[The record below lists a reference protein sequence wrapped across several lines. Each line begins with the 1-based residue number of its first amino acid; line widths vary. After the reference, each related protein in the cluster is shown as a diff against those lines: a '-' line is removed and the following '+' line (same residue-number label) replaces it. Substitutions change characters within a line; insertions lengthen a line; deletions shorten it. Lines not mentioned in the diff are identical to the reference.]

1 MDYFPKK
8 HMDSPQY
15 PVKISYSWRSRGIS
29 MRATK
34 SGEIHV
40 TASPLVSKAMIREF
54 IDSHSEWIEKALGK
68 TADARARE
76 EAFFER
82 LPLQTREERAEA
94 KARMDSIIR
103 PLVEKYA
110 PQMGVSPSAVSY
122 RASRSRWGSCNPSTR
137 RINFSYYLL
146 LLPDICIEHVVVH
159 ELAHLLVSGHGPA
172 FYKVMD
178 RYFPRWKEARALA
191 RRTVRSA

>member
-1 MDYFPKK
+1 MPLPEGGYHCFNKVGDHVF
-8 HMDSPQY
+8 DITSEQFGD
-15 PVKISYSWRSRGIS
+15 VVLSYEDR
-29 MRATK
+29 
-34 SGEIHV
+34 
-40 TASPLVSKAMIREF
+40 
-54 IDSHSEWIEKALGK
+54 
-68 TADARARE
+68 
-76 EAFFER
+76 
-82 LPLQTREERAEA
+82 PLQTREERAEA
-94 KARMDSIIR
+94 KARMAAIIP
-103 PLVEKYA
+103 PLVGKYA
-110 PQMGVSPSAVSY
+110 PLMGVSPSVVSY

-191 RRTVRSA
+191 RRTERAASP

>member
-1 MDYFPKK
+1 MDQ
-8 HMDSPQY
+8 PQY
-15 PVKISYSWRSRGIS
+15 LVKISYSWRSRGIS

-40 TASPLVSKAMIREF
+40 TASPLVSKARIREF
-54 IDSHSEWIEKALGK
+54 IDSHSEWIGKALEK
-68 TADARARE
+68 NADARTRE
-76 EAFFER
+76 EAFFSR
-82 LPLQTREERAEA
+82 LPLQTKEERAEA
-94 KARMDSIIR
+94 KSRMDAIIQ
-103 PLVEKYA
+103 PLVQKYA
-110 PQMGVSPSAVSY
+110 PMMGVNPSTISY
-122 RASRSRWGSCNPSTR
+122 RASRTRWGSCNPSTR

-191 RRTVRSA
+191 RRTERAASP

>member
-1 MDYFPKK
+1 MDQ
-8 HMDSPQY
+8 PQY
-15 PVKISYSWRSRGIS
+15 LVKISYSWRSRGIS

-40 TASPLVSKAMIREF
+40 TASPLVSKARIREF
-54 IDSHSEWIEKALGK
+54 IDSHSEWIGKALEK
-68 TADARARE
+68 NADARTRE
-76 EAFFER
+76 EAFFSR
-82 LPLQTREERAEA
+82 LPLQTKEERAEA
-94 KARMDSIIR
+94 KSRMDAIIQ
-103 PLVEKYA
+103 PLVQKYA
-110 PQMGVSPSAVSY
+110 PMMGVNPSTISY
-122 RASRSRWGSCNPSTR
+122 RASRTRWGSCNPSTR

-191 RRTVRSA
+191 RRTESAASP